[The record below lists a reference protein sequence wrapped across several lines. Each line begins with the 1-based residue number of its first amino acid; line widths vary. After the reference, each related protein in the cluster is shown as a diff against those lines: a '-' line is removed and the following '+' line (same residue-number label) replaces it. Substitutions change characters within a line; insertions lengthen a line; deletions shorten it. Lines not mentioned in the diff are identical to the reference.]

1 MDALNRIARICIS
14 RWSRKHL
21 MNIAA
26 AEIPSI
32 SIIIPAFNEAG
43 YLSETLKRLRSAEQ
57 QIKTIAAADIEIL
70 VVDNAS
76 TDTTAELARS
86 ARATVVS
93 ESHHNVAR
101 VRNRGAAVA
110 RHDTLVFLDAD
121 TLVPPEL
128 LLEIARAMADPH
140 CVGGSVDIL
149 HRPASRILR
158 GYLVFWRTLG
168 LIGGM
173 AQGACQFCRKNAFR
187 ELGGYDETWY
197 MGEDVDF
204 YWRLK
209 RLARRCGL
217 HVTFIGDLQ
226 VVPSPRRFD
235 QWPIWRTL
243 VWTFPPLLFVLK
255 RNKAAWG
262 GWYGEPPR

>member
-1 MDALNRIARICIS
+1 
-14 RWSRKHL
+14 
-21 MNIAA
+21 MNTDL
-26 AEIPSI
+26 AEMPSI
-32 SIIIPAFNEAG
+32 SVIIPAFNEAG
-43 YLSETLKRLRSAEQ
+43 YISETLKRLGAAEQ
-57 QIKTIAAADIEIL
+57 HFKAIAAADIEIL

-76 TDTTAELARS
+76 MDATAELARS
-86 ARATVVS
+86 AGATVVY
-93 ESHHNVAR
+93 EAEHNVAR
-101 VRNRGAAVA
+101 VRNGGAAAA
-110 RHDTLVFLDAD
+110 RHDILVFLDAD

-128 LLEIARAMADPH
+128 LLGIARAMTDPQ

-149 HRPASRILR
+149 HRPVSRILR
-158 GYLVFWRTLG
+158 AYLVFWRVLG

-173 AQGACQFCRKNAFR
+173 AQGACQFCRKSVFQ

-209 RLARRCGL
+209 RLARRRGL
-217 HVTFIGDLQ
+217 RMSFIGELQ
-226 VVPSPRRFD
+226 VIPSPRRFD

-262 GWYGEPPR
+262 GWYREPPR

>member
-1 MDALNRIARICIS
+1 
-14 RWSRKHL
+14 
-21 MNIAA
+21 MNTDL
-26 AEIPSI
+26 AEMPSI
-32 SIIIPAFNEAG
+32 SVIIPAFNEAG
-43 YLSETLKRLRSAEQ
+43 YISETLKRLSAAEQ
-57 QIKTIAAADIEIL
+57 HFKAIAAAGIEIL

-76 TDTTAELARS
+76 MDATAELARN
-86 ARATVVS
+86 AGATVVY
-93 ESHHNVAR
+93 EAEHNVAK
-101 VRNRGAAVA
+101 VRNSGAAAA
-110 RHDTLVFLDAD
+110 RHDILVFLDAD

-128 LLEIARAMADPH
+128 LLGIARAMTDPQ
-140 CVGGSVDIL
+140 CVGGSVDVS
-149 HRPASRILR
+149 HRPVSRILR
-158 GYLVFWRTLG
+158 AYLVFWRVLG

-173 AQGACQFCRKNAFR
+173 AQGACQFCRKSAFK
-187 ELGGYDETWY
+187 ELAGYDETWY

-209 RLARRCGL
+209 RLARRHRL
-217 HVTFIGDLQ
+217 RVTFIGELQ

-262 GWYGEPPR
+262 GWYREPPR